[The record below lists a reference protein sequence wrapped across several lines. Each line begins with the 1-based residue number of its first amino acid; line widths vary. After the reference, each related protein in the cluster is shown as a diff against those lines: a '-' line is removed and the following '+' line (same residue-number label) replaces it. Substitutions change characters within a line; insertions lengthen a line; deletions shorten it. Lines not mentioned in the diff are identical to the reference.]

1 MKKYLLILSVFLG
14 LLGSIYLYIQYNLA
28 RYSVY
33 YASHMPRKEGAK
45 PELIMALEH
54 IDWIDKANT
63 ENVTFYEEENS
74 SIYINKR
81 AYFTYGIIN
90 YYVGVSEIDG
100 GYFYYT
106 DSSGKF
112 VTYASPNHNWEKKR
126 LEEEVL
132 QELKTLLVP
141 ATKDIVKAQ
150 KTPTINLQKLFNQ
163 KYESRFNH

>member
-81 AYFTYGIIN
+81 AYFTYGI
-90 YYVGVSEIDG
+90 
-100 GYFYYT
+100 
-106 DSSGKF
+106 
-112 VTYASPNHNWEKKR
+112 
-126 LEEEVL
+126 
-132 QELKTLLVP
+132 
-141 ATKDIVKAQ
+141 
-150 KTPTINLQKLFNQ
+150 TPTLSVDF
-163 KYESRFNH
+163 FTT